1 MYLDLTKIVVT
12 RRGVKFD
19 LTDDRI
25 DPRVGVRLQYENYG
39 FEGEGLTNFKVEDY
53 SLTTYIPNNNL
64 NSVLVANIFYS
75 TSELIKS
82 LNSFGEY
89 DYNKCIEDQA
99 KNNTTEDVS
108 SETICRGLIK
118 GIKDFNET
126 EAGNTNATSLG
137 GPNRLRSYPL
147 YRFHDKY

>member
-1 MYLDLTKIVVT
+1 M
-12 RRGVKFD
+12 
-19 LTDDRI
+19 
-25 DPRVGVRLQYENYG
+25 
-39 FEGEGLTNFKVEDY
+39 
-53 SLTTYIPNNNL
+53 PNNDL
-64 NSVLVANIFYS
+64 SSVLVANIFYS

-147 YRFHDKY
+147 QIS